1 MGGREME
8 KTNNRNVI
16 FAQYQRIETKRLI
29 LRPVILQ
36 DAKDMYEYTK
46 VEETTYFVFPM
57 HQSIT
62 DTKNNIDNCFMAAPL
77 GKYGIELK
85 DTRQLIGTI
94 DLRVKESQNNAE
106 LGYTLN
112 KKYWGNGIIP
122 EACQALLKLGFE
134 ELNLIRIYA
143 YHDVENLNSGR
154 VMDKIGM
161 KKEEVIPDARCSK
174 GKVVTLVLQGITQ
187 NEWLA
192 QKE

>member
-8 KTNNRNVI
+8 ETNSRNVI

-29 LRPVILQ
+29 LRPVTLQ
-36 DAKDMYEYTK
+36 DAQDMYEYAK
-46 VEETTYFVFPM
+46 DEETTHFVFPM

-62 DTKNNIDNCFMAAPL
+62 DTKNNIANYFMATPL

-85 DTRQLIGTI
+85 DTHQLIGTI
-94 DLRVKESQNNAE
+94 DLRVQESQDNAE
-106 LGYTLN
+106 IGYTLN
-112 KKYWGNGIIP
+112 KKYWGKGIIA

-143 YHDVENLNSGR
+143 YHDVENPNSGR
-154 VMDKIGM
+154 VMEKIGM
-161 KKEEVIPDARCSK
+161 KKEGVIPYARRSK
-174 GKVVTLVLQGITQ
+174 GKVVTLVLRGITQ
-187 NEWLA
+187 KEWLA